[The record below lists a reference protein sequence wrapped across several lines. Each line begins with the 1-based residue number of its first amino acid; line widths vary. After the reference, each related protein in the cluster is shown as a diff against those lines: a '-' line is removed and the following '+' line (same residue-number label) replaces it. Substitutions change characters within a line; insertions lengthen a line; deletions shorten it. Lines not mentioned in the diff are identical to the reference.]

1 MLSSSK
7 AAFLKGLT
15 GGFRDDLVCLVGGR
29 TDSGLCDV
37 SVWSD
42 LASLRCWLC
51 PEAFFKLSCSSQSS
65 SLSSSEM
72 KLLLATVPPDRQSPS
87 YIIPGPSML
96 FGQLSVGCSSPKGS
110 FVNIISGKVCTLAWF
125 LLASKMFSAE
135 GFGEFKRVVV
145 VCDISRIAVSGKTFG
160 KTSWIGVSRL
170 KTI

>member
-1 MLSSSK
+1 MEIEGQMYSKGTTKIRIFDQSHSHVYRLVIKICNYFDFDALFFK

-29 TDSGLCDV
+29 TDSGLCEV

-65 SLSSSEM
+65 SLTSSEM

-87 YIIPGPSML
+87 SIIPGPSML

-110 FVNIISGKVCTLAWF
+110 FVNIISGKVCTLA
-125 LLASKMFSAE
+125 
-135 GFGEFKRVVV
+135 
-145 VCDISRIAVSGKTFG
+145 
-160 KTSWIGVSRL
+160 
-170 KTI
+170 